1 MSGSIGSS
9 KKNIID
15 VSRRAFIRNTL
26 VTACTAYVA
35 PGYAGSTG
43 NNDKPEKLPLKLSG
57 YALDRVAG
65 LIDGRVK
72 VAGCDVTFEVA
83 GVGDM
88 NTDVFSGA
96 QTRDVTEIGLHPYM
110 LAYANE
116 GFRDY
121 SLIPVFPIRVFRH
134 KSIFINTASG
144 IEKPEDLRGRKVA
157 TPGFSSTSLTWL
169 RGIVQH
175 EYGVRPEEIEWVVSS
190 KDSSAEVAGKVSKQ
204 ESMIPEGLKVTNGPE
219 GKDESDLLVDGDVD
233 ALFHAAEPRAYVQG
247 HPNVARL
254 FSDYRQTERDYYK
267 KTGIFPI
274 MHAVAI
280 RNSLADKHPWLPE
293 AVFDAYSQAKQMMYT
308 DLRRMGWATISLPWA
323 AKELEETRALMG
335 ENFWPYGVEANREAL
350 ETLFQYSYEQGL
362 SRKKLKIKDVFHP
375 STLNFMDI
383 TSTGQF
389 SSK

>member
-26 VTACTAYVA
+26 VTACAAYAV
-35 PGYAGSTG
+35 PSFSGSI
-43 NNDKPEKLPLKLSG
+43 NPIDKSKKLPLKMAG
-57 YALDRVAG
+57 YELDRVAG
-65 LIDGRVK
+65 LVDGRVK
-72 VAGCDVTFEVA
+72 VSGCDATFEVA
-83 GVGDM
+83 GIGDM

-96 QTRDVTEIGLHPYM
+96 QTRDVTEVGLHPYM

-121 SLIPVFPIRVFRH
+121 SLLPVFPLRAFRH

-144 IEKPEDLRGRKVA
+144 IVKPEDLRGRKVA

-190 KDSSAEVAGKVSKQ
+190 KDSSAGIAGKVSKQ
-204 ESMIPEGLKVTNGPE
+204 ESMIPEGLKVTKGPE

-254 FSDYRQTERDYYK
+254 FSDYRQTERDYYR

-280 RNSLADKHPWLPE
+280 RNSLVEKNPWLPE
-293 AVFDAYSQAKQMMYT
+293 AVFDAYSQAKQLMYN
-308 DLRRMGWATISLPWA
+308 DLRKMGWATISLPWA
-323 AKELEETRALMG
+323 GKELEETRALMG
-335 ENFWPYGVEANREAL
+335 DNFWPYGIDANRKAL
-350 ETLFQYSYEQGL
+350 ETLFQYSYEQDL
-362 SRKKLKIKDVFHP
+362 ASRKLKIEDLFHP
-375 STLNFMDI
+375 STLHFEEA
-383 TSTGQF
+383 
-389 SSK
+389 

>member
-26 VTACTAYVA
+26 VTACAAYAV
-35 PGYAGSTG
+35 PSFSGSI
-43 NNDKPEKLPLKLSG
+43 NPIDKSKKLPLKMAG
-57 YALDRVAG
+57 YELDRVAG
-65 LIDGRVK
+65 LVDGRVK
-72 VAGCDVTFEVA
+72 VSGCDATFEVA
-83 GVGDM
+83 GIGDM

-96 QTRDVTEIGLHPYM
+96 QTRDVTEVGLHPYM

-121 SLIPVFPIRVFRH
+121 SLLPVFPLRAFRH

-144 IEKPEDLRGRKVA
+144 IVKPEDLRGRKVA

-190 KDSSAEVAGKVSKQ
+190 KDSSAGIAGKVSKQ
-204 ESMIPEGLKVTNGPE
+204 ESMIPDGLKVTKGSE

-254 FSDYRQTERDYYK
+254 FSDYRQTERDYYR

-280 RNSLADKHPWLPE
+280 RNSLVEKNPWLPE
-293 AVFDAYSQAKQMMYT
+293 AVFDAYSQAKQLMYN
-308 DLRRMGWATISLPWA
+308 DLRKMGWATISLPWA
-323 AKELEETRALMG
+323 GKELEETRALMG
-335 ENFWPYGVEANREAL
+335 DNFWPYGIDANRKAL
-350 ETLFQYSYEQGL
+350 ETLFQYSYEQDL
-362 SRKKLKIKDVFHP
+362 ASRKLKIEDLFHP
-375 STLNFMDI
+375 STLHFEEA
-383 TSTGQF
+383 
-389 SSK
+389 

>member
-26 VTACTAYVA
+26 VTACAAYAV
-35 PGYAGSTG
+35 PSFSGSINTI
-43 NNDKPEKLPLKLSG
+43 DKSKKLPLKMAG
-57 YALDRVAG
+57 YELDRVAG
-65 LIDGRVK
+65 LVDGRVK
-72 VAGCDVTFEVA
+72 VSGCDATFEVA
-83 GVGDM
+83 GIGDM

-96 QTRDVTEIGLHPYM
+96 QTRDVTEVGLHPYM

-121 SLIPVFPIRVFRH
+121 SLLPVFPLRAFRH

-144 IEKPEDLRGRKVA
+144 IVKPEDLRGRKVA

-190 KDSSAEVAGKVSKQ
+190 KDSSAGIAGKVSKQ
-204 ESMIPEGLKVTNGPE
+204 ESMIPEGLKVTKGPE

-254 FSDYRQTERDYYK
+254 FSDYRQTERDYYR

-280 RNSLADKHPWLPE
+280 RNSLVEKNPWLPE
-293 AVFDAYSQAKQMMYT
+293 AVFDAYSQAKQLMYN
-308 DLRRMGWATISLPWA
+308 DLRKMGWATISLPWA
-323 AKELEETRALMG
+323 GKELEETRALMG
-335 ENFWPYGVEANREAL
+335 DNFWPYGIDANRKAL
-350 ETLFQYSYEQGL
+350 ETLFQYSYEQDL
-362 SRKKLKIKDVFHP
+362 ASRKLKIEDLFHP
-375 STLNFMDI
+375 STLHFEEA
-383 TSTGQF
+383 
-389 SSK
+389 

>member
-26 VTACTAYVA
+26 VTACAAYAV
-35 PGYAGSTG
+35 PSFSGSI
-43 NNDKPEKLPLKLSG
+43 NPIDKSKKLPLKMAG
-57 YALDRVAG
+57 YELDRVAG
-65 LIDGRVK
+65 LVDGRVK
-72 VAGCDVTFEVA
+72 VSGCDATFEVA
-83 GVGDM
+83 GIGDM

-96 QTRDVTEIGLHPYM
+96 QTRDVTEVGLHPYM

-121 SLIPVFPIRVFRH
+121 SLLPVFPLRAFRH

-144 IEKPEDLRGRKVA
+144 IVKPEDLRGRKVA

-190 KDSSAEVAGKVSKQ
+190 KDSSAGIAGKVSKQ
-204 ESMIPEGLKVTNGPE
+204 ESMIPEGLKVTKGPE

-254 FSDYRQTERDYYK
+254 FSDYRQTERDYYR

-280 RNSLADKHPWLPE
+280 RNSLVEKNPWLPE
-293 AVFDAYSQAKQMMYT
+293 AVFDAYSQAKQLMYN
-308 DLRRMGWATISLPWA
+308 DLRKMGWATISLPWA
-323 AKELEETRALMG
+323 GKELEETRALMG
-335 ENFWPYGVEANREAL
+335 DNFWPYGIDANRKAL

-362 SRKKLKIKDVFHP
+362 ASRKLKIEDLFHP
-375 STLNFMDI
+375 STLHFEEA
-383 TSTGQF
+383 
-389 SSK
+389 

>member
-1 MSGSIGSS
+1 MSDFIGSS
-9 KKNIID
+9 KKNTID
-15 VSRRAFIRNTL
+15 VSRRALIRNTL
-26 VTACTAYVA
+26 VTACAACVL
-35 PGYAGSTG
+35 PGHAGSTV
-43 NNDKPEKLPLKLSG
+43 NIDKLEKLHLKLSG
-57 YALDRVAG
+57 YALDRVAA
-65 LIDGRVK
+65 LIDGRVE
-72 VAGCDVTFEVA
+72 VSGCDATFEVA
-83 GVGDM
+83 GIGDM

-110 LAYANE
+110 LAFANE

-190 KDSSAEVAGKVSKQ
+190 KDSSAGVAGKVSKQ
-204 ESMIPEGLKVTNGPE
+204 ESMIPKGLNVTKGPE

-247 HPNVARL
+247 HPGVARL
-254 FSDYRQTERDYYK
+254 FADYRQTERNYYN

-280 RNSLADKHPWLPE
+280 RNSLVDKHPWLPE
-293 AVFDAYSQAKQMMYT
+293 AVFDAYARAKQMMYA
-308 DLRRMGWATISLPWA
+308 DLRKMGWATISLPWA

-335 ENFWPYGVEANREAL
+335 ENFWPYGVEANRKAL
-350 ETLFQYSYEQGL
+350 ETLFQYSHEQ
-362 SRKKLKIKDVFHP
+362 RFAKKKLKVEDLFHP
-375 STLNFMDI
+375 STLNLVE
-383 TSTGQF
+383 T
-389 SSK
+389 